1 MFDYKTTLR
10 KLAVRDDRYV
20 GALLADEEA
29 AAAESGLEPRVRAFV
44 QIGALVAVDA
54 APPSY
59 MGVVE
64 EAFAAGA
71 TPEDIVG
78 SLVVVL
84 PVVGVPRVV
93 SAAPNLGLALG
104 YDVADALEMV
114 EHDGDP
120 AGSRRNGTA

>member
-1 MFDYKTTLR
+1 VFDYKTTLR

-29 AAAESGLEPRVRAFV
+29 GAAESGLEPRVRALV

-104 YDVADALEMV
+104 YDVADALEV
-114 EHDGDP
+114 GEDDGDT